1 MAKRS
6 IQTTSQSLPASSWP
20 VTFGGTVNIIVK
32 RGASDENRKLNS
44 GFLRG
49 LGYFNLKAIGN
60 GLGAGVG
67 VDDFAEWVAF
77 NAILVDP
84 APVDLVQ
91 RHRTEIMQL
100 LTPAPHRDN
109 QVRRLKQCQVLVW
122 TLSAV
127 SCRAVHTIEST
138 SARYSCATHRATFDG
153 FRQPKL

>member
-77 NAILVDP
+77 NAIPGSPTQAVP
-84 APVDLVQ
+84 SA
-91 RHRTEIMQL
+91 
-100 LTPAPHRDN
+100 
-109 QVRRLKQCQVLVW
+109 W

-127 SCRAVHTIEST
+127 SCRAV
-138 SARYSCATHRATFDG
+138 
-153 FRQPKL
+153 

>member
-91 RHRTEIMQL
+91 RHRTEKCSFSRPRHTVTTRFADSSSAKCLDTVCRVMSSS
-100 LTPAPHRDN
+100 PHN
-109 QVRRLKQCQVLVW
+109 
-122 TLSAV
+122 
-127 SCRAVHTIEST
+127 
-138 SARYSCATHRATFDG
+138 
-153 FRQPKL
+153 